1 MEKMFAIDQVLEHEY
16 WYQSWLM
23 YTGMLENALTA
34 YAEQENDPYTTYFS
48 PKINSGFLSMLK
60 GNQDF
65 VGIGAVVNKK
75 DTYILVEEV
84 LKKSPASRAGLQA
97 MDHIL
102 SIDEMSVKDMTIDE
116 AVSKMRGEEHTQVV
130 LEIAREQEGRWDT
143 LDLTI
148 TREKIM
154 LPSVYTKILTGEN
167 IWGKQKILYIEL
179 ILIWEE
185 TDSLLKQKLAELDEQ
200 TIKNLKGI
208 IVDVR
213 DNWGGYMPIAVD
225 IVSHFIPKDTLVASA
240 KYTAFPEEKYYSKGL
255 PHITGKNIVV
265 LMNKHTAS
273 AGEIIALALKELAG
287 AKLLGEKTFWKG
299 SVQTMKAFKDGSSLK
314 YTIGKRYSPKGENID
329 KKGILPDIQL
339 EFDVE
344 KYILNEEDNQLQKAI
359 ELLSK

>member
-1 MEKMFAIDQVLEHEY
+1 
-16 WYQSWLM
+16 M

-167 IWGKQKILYIEL
+167 I
-179 ILIWEE
+179 
-185 TDSLLKQKLAELDEQ
+185 
-200 TIKNLKGI
+200 
-208 IVDVR
+208 
-213 DNWGGYMPIAVD
+213 
-225 IVSHFIPKDTLVASA
+225 
-240 KYTAFPEEKYYSKGL
+240 
-255 PHITGKNIVV
+255 
-265 LMNKHTAS
+265 
-273 AGEIIALALKELAG
+273 
-287 AKLLGEKTFWKG
+287 
-299 SVQTMKAFKDGSSLK
+299 
-314 YTIGKRYSPKGENID
+314 
-329 KKGILPDIQL
+329 
-339 EFDVE
+339 
-344 KYILNEEDNQLQKAI
+344 
-359 ELLSK
+359 